1 MVLDLLR
8 REKIMVVQGTASTG
22 PRRTL
27 PRGDTADRGDLTSA
41 ITRIGNFLDGYGQ
54 P

>member
-1 MVLDLLR
+1 V
-8 REKIMVVQGTASTG
+8 
-22 PRRTL
+22 TL
-27 PRGDTADRGDLTSA
+27 PTVGDLTSA